1 MAIQIN
7 YDSGVYEINGLLNS
21 QNGASLQNHFETLMD
36 HSKGIVL
43 SLNKVVD
50 IDASAANSIAAL
62 QKRAQIANKMFFII
76 GMKNSKVNALFT
88 ALSLNEILL

>member
-7 YDSGVYEINGLLNS
+7 YDGGVYEINGLLNS
-21 QNGASLQNHFETLMD
+21 QNGASLKNHFENLMD

-50 IDASAANSIAAL
+50 IDASSANIIASL
-62 QKRAQIANKMFFII
+62 QKRARIADKMFYII
-76 GMKNSKVNALFT
+76 GMKNNKVNSLFT
-88 ALSLNEILL
+88 ALNLNEILF